1 MFRNCILNDC
11 YRPHTLEELQEL
23 VAEGLMK
30 AEVAAQLDPGKCYG
44 IWWFNRHRYTRK
56 MVVQVGPDGRREYK
70 KRQQYAPRPREEW
83 VAVPVPDAGVPRE
96 LVDAARDI
104 IKSNHRPSSAG
115 HRIWELSGGILRCGG
130 CGRKMTS
137 TRHRR
142 TPLSDYRNYYRC
154 RGRRDKGKD
163 TCSQAKGVRAEVAEG
178 MIWGFVSSLL
188 KDPEQ
193 LRADLDAM
201 IRLERDTALDEPE
214 HEAKAW
220 LNKLAELE
228 NKRSRFQDMAA
239 EGLITFYELRE
250 KLIALEENRE
260 TARREVGS
268 PR

>member
-1 MFRNCILNDC
+1 
-11 YRPHTLEELQEL
+11 
-23 VAEGLMK
+23 
-30 AEVAAQLDPGKCYG
+30 
-44 IWWFNRHRYTRK
+44 
-56 MVVQVGPDGRREYK
+56 
-70 KRQQYAPRPREEW
+70 
-83 VAVPVPDAGVPRE
+83 
-96 LVDAARDI
+96 
-104 IKSNHRPSSAG
+104 
-115 HRIWELSGGILRCGG
+115 
-130 CGRKMTS
+130 MTS

-178 MIWGFVSSLL
+178 MIWDFVSGLL

-214 HEAKAW
+214 YEAKAW

-239 EGLITFYELRE
+239 EGLITFDELRE
-250 KLIALEENRE
+250 KLLALEENRE
-260 TARREVGS
+260 TARRELEALDRRQERIEELERDRDALLDSLVAVS
-268 PR
+268 PDALEALTSEERLNVYQMLGLRVILRQDGGLEASGTLMDTPSVCTPTAARV